1 MVMDKKTIL
10 IFGANGYLGSH
21 FVEMYA
27 DKYNFDSWGGK
38 KAPDGMSKWDML
50 NKGITSFN
58 IDMLKYDEYDAV
70 LFLHGIG
77 PRRGVKDITYD
88 EFIDMV
94 SISLIEP
101 MCVLRNIAEVLNQDA
116 TVIFVSSGSAK
127 GGSYDPSYASV
138 KGALPGFI
146 KSLKRVYP
154 HIRFNGV
161 LPALIENS
169 PIHKGMTPD
178 FEARQRAAMNG
189 KLVDVKDVCMA
200 IDLLINAPSISDEII
215 EIHNALKL

>member
-1 MVMDKKTIL
+1 MDKKNIL
-10 IFGANGYLGSH
+10 VFGANGYLGSS
-21 FVEMYA
+21 FVEIYS
-27 DKYNFDSWGGK
+27 DKYNFDLWGGM
-38 KAPDGMSKWDML
+38 KAPSSMNKWDML
-50 NKGITSFN
+50 NKDTRTFSK
-58 IDMLKYDEYDAV
+58 DMLKYGKYDAV
-70 LFLHGIG
+70 LFMHGLG
-77 PRRGVKDITYD
+77 PRRGVKDITYE

-94 SISLIEP
+94 RISLIEP

-116 TVIFVSSGSAK
+116 TVVFMSSGSAK

-138 KGALPGFI
+138 KGALPGFM

-200 IDLLINAPSISDEII
+200 IDLLINAPCISDEII